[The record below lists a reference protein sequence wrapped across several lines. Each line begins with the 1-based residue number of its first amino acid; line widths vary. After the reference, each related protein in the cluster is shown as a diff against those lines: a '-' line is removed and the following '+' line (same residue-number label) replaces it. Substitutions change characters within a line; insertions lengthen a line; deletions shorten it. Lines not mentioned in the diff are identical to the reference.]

1 MLRKAK
7 SRLRIPSPGTGL
19 GLIALAVALSGAA
32 YAAVPSTDGVIHSC
46 YNASSNPSGQLR
58 VIDAEAVG
66 KCSKNEKAL
75 DFNQRGPKGDTGD
88 TGPIGATST
97 GAAGAPGV
105 SGYEIVTKTATL
117 TNESNGFELAKGDV
131 VACPSGKS
139 VLGGGAKAEARS
151 GDIPF
156 AADLRSSYPN
166 GSSGWQ
172 FDFQRSDGGFFAD
185 GDQLTYTAYAI
196 CATIGS

>member
-1 MLRKAK
+1 MRAK
-7 SRLRIPSPGTGL
+7 LTRRGSIGV
-19 GLIALAVALSGAA
+19 IALSGTLAA
-32 YAAVPSTDGVIHSC
+32 VGVGYAAIPGSDGVIHSC

-58 VIDAEAVG
+58 VIDAEAG
-66 KCSKNEKAL
+66 SKCSKNEKAL
-75 DFNQRGPKGDTGD
+75 DFNQRGLKGDTGA
-88 TGPIGATST
+88 TGATGATGST

-117 TNESNGFELAKGDV
+117 TNESNGFEIALGDV

-139 VLGGGAKAEARS
+139 VLGGGAKAEAWS
-151 GDIPF
+151 GIIPF
-156 AADLRSSYPN
+156 NADLRSSYPN

-172 FDFQRSDGGFFAD
+172 FDFQRSDGEYFAD
-185 GDQLTYTAYAI
+185 GNQLTYTAYAI